1 MPYKSERLRTSANKR
16 GDSVSISFSEIT
28 NLLYPYCGEGQN
40 NADFVVTIID
50 NFMEEPTDGDAT
62 GDYNPLVNL
71 VSRTRENY
79 FSGQRSISRQNAAR
93 ILCHTDKARFEAFVE
108 NSLSGDALLAL
119 SKSLAHKGITVSALE
134 VPAKCADLL
143 EKALQLCGVGS
154 QRVSGASVINESDS
168 VSQDTSQNRFAPLKT
183 IAPPDEV
190 AELEVIYISKLMD
203 AYGEAEGI
211 EGFSKANLQ
220 QYEYKYGEHFKRQ
233 RKDFYAAESVR
244 QGTRETYGDTDPDQ
258 FEVLKEETYDGVIDV
273 YEQNHLNGYIRLN
286 AVLSQATHIRID
298 RCWLCRDTDWIGNS
312 QKKGVCHILVNDG
325 KIKRWAN
332 DE

>member
-1 MPYKSERLRTSANKR
+1 MSM
-16 GDSVSISFSEIT
+16 SFTEIA

-50 NFMEEPTDGDAT
+50 NFMEEPTDGDVT
-62 GDYNPLVNL
+62 GDYNPLVSL
-71 VSRTRENY
+71 VPRTRENY
-79 FSGQRSISRQNAAR
+79 FSGQRSISKQNAGR
-93 ILCHTDKARFEAFVE
+93 ILRHTDKARFETFIE

-119 SKSLAHKGITVSALE
+119 SESLVEKGITVSALE
-134 VPAKCADLL
+134 VPTKCADLI
-143 EKALQLCGVGS
+143 EKALQLCAAGS
-154 QRVSGASVINESDS
+154 KRVSGTSVASEGDSDS
-168 VSQDTSQNRFAPLKT
+168 QATNQNRFASLKI

-190 AELEVIYISKLMD
+190 AEQEVIYIRKLMD

-211 EGFSKANLQ
+211 KGFSKANLQ
-220 QYEYKYGEHFKRQ
+220 QHEDKYGEHFKRQ

-273 YEQNHLNGYIRLN
+273 CEQNHLNGYIRLN
-286 AVLSQATHIRID
+286 AVLAQATHIRID

-332 DE
+332 NE